1 VSLARYLRRSGYLM
15 CGVAL
20 TANLLG
26 AKLVDAATYY
36 VATTGSD
43 ANSGTKASPFQT
55 INRGRKALASG
66 DTLFINSGVYAEEL
80 TNPLPSGLSASQP
93 TRMTGPAE
101 SRPIIRPTTS
111 NNGGYLILL
120 NSNRS
125 HLTFENLVLDASLM
139 PVANSVL
146 TSNSATIITNLVL
159 QDCEAIGRT
168 GAANT
173 AGAVTIGNNTQ
184 ATVRRCSI
192 HGWRSNTSNPGA
204 HGFYWRGKNGLI
216 EFNQIFDNNGYGLQ
230 FYSTGG
236 SRGGV
241 DNNVFR
247 NNYVH
252 GHNVKGGL
260 YIGSGVGNQA
270 YNNIIVNN
278 NAGIVVRGQNTK
290 IFNNTVYNNL
300 RTGMQVNP
308 DVVAVIRNNIVY
320 NNRRGIWNLS
330 SNTTVDNNL
339 TSDPLFVDPATNN
352 FKLQAASP
360 AIDAGATLSEVQD
373 DYVTVPRPQGS
384 GYDIGAYEYTGST
397 TSVQPTTPTRPL
409 IIDAK

>member
-1 VSLARYLRRSGYLM
+1 MNMARYLRRIGYLM
-15 CGVAL
+15 CGMVL
-20 TANLLG
+20 TGSLLG
-26 AKLVDAATYY
+26 AQLVDAATYY

-43 ANSGTKASPFQT
+43 SNPGTEASPFQT

-66 DTLFINSGVYAEEL
+66 DTLFINSGLYAEEL

-93 TRMTGPAE
+93 TKMTGPAAN
-101 SRPIIRPTTS
+101 RPIIRPTTS

-125 HLTFENLVLDASLM
+125 HITFENLVLDASAM
-139 PVANSVL
+139 PVANSGL
-146 TSNSATIITNLVL
+146 TTNSVTIITNLVL
-159 QDCEAIGRT
+159 QDCEVIGRT
-168 GAANT
+168 GAADT

-204 HGFYWRGKNGLI
+204 HGLYWRGKNGLI
-216 EFNQIFDNNGYGLQ
+216 EFNRIYDNNGYGLQ
-230 FYSTGG
+230 FYNTGG
-236 SRGGV
+236 SGGGV

-278 NAGIVVRGQNTK
+278 NGGIGVRGQNTK
-290 IFNNTVYNNL
+290 IFNNTVYHN
-300 RTGMQVNP
+300 TGNGVQVSSG
-308 DVVAVIRNNIVY
+308 VGAVIQNNIVY
-320 NNRRGIWNLS
+320 NNGRNIWNQS
-330 SNTTVDNNL
+330 SNTTVDHNL

-360 AIDAGATLSEVQD
+360 AIDGGVTLSEVQD
-373 DYVTVPRPQGS
+373 DYAKVPRPQGS
-384 GYDIGAYEYTGST
+384 AYDIGAYEYTGST
-397 TSVQPTTPTRPL
+397 TGALFPPQMNL
-409 IIDAK
+409 QIIDVN